1 LSFKHENMT
10 KSIRI
15 LNNGSDM
22 LDEILQV
29 GKGAG
34 NLKGINFNFKSL
46 NKQGKTLVTKFIP
59 SERKY
64 ELTMSDQML

>member
-1 LSFKHENMT
+1 MSFKHENMT

-15 LNNGSDM
+15 LTNGSDM

-29 GKGAG
+29 GKRAG
-34 NLKGINFNFKSL
+34 NLKGINFNFKYL
-46 NKQGKTLVTKFIP
+46 NKQGKTPVTKFIP

>member
-1 LSFKHENMT
+1 MT
-10 KSIRI
+10 KSIRM

-34 NLKGINFNFKSL
+34 NLKGTDVEKDVGVSSQQNS
-46 NKQGKTLVTKFIP
+46 T
-59 SERKY
+59 SENMEDIESNIEPARN
-64 ELTMSDQML
+64 ESDASTDT